1 MAFSADVLDT
11 LPREDL
17 PQILPKI
24 CDGDILL
31 CSARDPFSK
40 LIRWSTKSPWSHVAH
55 RLFLARDGTG
65 AGVRMRAA
73 ARRPRRLADAVHQRD
88 QHREP
93 TLIPAR
99 SFWRAIATRRRG
111 DALRPLA
118 DFAVNAMGD
127 RFSPLEIARIG
138 ARIAFGRMD
147 LHMPKAVSARNEF
160 ICSEYVAQC
169 FKAVGIEIEW
179 DGLGFIAPADFA
191 LDAKIDAVAQFKT
204 R

>member
-11 LPREDL
+11 LPPEDL
-17 PQILPKI
+17 PDILPKI
-24 CDGDILL
+24 RDGDILL
-31 CSARDPFSK
+31 CSAHDPFSR
-40 LIRWSTKSPWSHVAH
+40 LIGWSTKSPWSHVAIAYSWPATGRVLAFECVQQLGVH
-55 RLFLARDGTG
+55 AVSLTRFISETSTGTHPYPGRIILAR
-65 AGVRMRAA
+65 
-73 ARRPRRLADAVHQRD
+73 HRD
-88 QHREP
+88 TP
-93 TLIPAR
+93 
-99 SFWRAIATRRRG
+99 SG

-138 ARIAFGRMD
+138 ARIALGRLD
-147 LHMPKAVSARNEF
+147 KHMPKAISSRNEF

-179 DGLGFIAPADFA
+179 DGLGFIAPGDFA
-191 LDAKIDAVAQFKT
+191 LDSRISAIAQFKT